1 MTIPRSMTYP
11 LASAMLGSAYG
22 EVAVSRKRWIWV
34 GVLVAALVVIGA
46 GAWASRG
53 QVAYAAIA
61 TGYAAKQ
68 TCSCLH
74 VSGRPLES
82 CLAEFPEE
90 ARNNITITQDGDTVR
105 ASVLFGAIN
114 SEAIFEEEYGCRI
127 VD

>member
-1 MTIPRSMTYP
+1 M
-11 LASAMLGSAYG
+11 
-22 EVAVSRKRWIWV
+22 SRKRWIWV

-53 QVAYAAIA
+53 QVAYAGIA

-74 VSGRPLES
+74 VTGRTLES
-82 CLAEFPEE
+82 CLADFPEE
-90 ARNNITITQDGDTVR
+90 ARNNIIIAQDGDTVR
-105 ASVLFGAIN
+105 ASVLFGAIS
-114 SEAIFEEEYGCRI
+114 SESTYEEEYGCRI